1 MFCVKRDT
9 FSLCFSGQK
18 FAMLEL
24 KVTVAKVLRH
34 FELLPAVPE
43 HKPILLAQAILN
55 SANGVCI
62 QLKERK

>member
-1 MFCVKRDT
+1 
-9 FSLCFSGQK
+9 
-18 FAMLEL
+18 MLEL
-24 KVTVAKVLRH
+24 KLTVAKVLRN

-43 HKPILLAQAILN
+43 HKPILLAQAILT